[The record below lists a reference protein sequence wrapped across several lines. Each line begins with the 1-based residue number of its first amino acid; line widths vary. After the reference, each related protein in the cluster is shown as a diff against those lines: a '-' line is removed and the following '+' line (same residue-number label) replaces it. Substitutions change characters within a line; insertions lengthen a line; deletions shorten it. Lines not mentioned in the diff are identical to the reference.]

1 MAKKL
6 LLTNPNLR
14 EMYASIVQSSAFVI
28 SEETFW
34 RNFFLRCNTI
44 CIDEGLP
51 PYLPEVK
58 ASISS
63 NTAIASFQ
71 RLKRDLLMKKKR
83 SSDEWERL
91 RRNVLIN
98 PMRSTSTDAND
109 PTADVSLGDLDLDL
123 DGEIER
129 ELSSHRPSRMG
140 HP

>member
-1 MAKKL
+1 MAQEL

-14 EMYASIVQSSAFVI
+14 EMYASIVQSSAFVV

-34 RNFFLRCNTI
+34 RNFFLRCNAI
-44 CIDEGLP
+44 CVAEGLP
-51 PYLPEVK
+51 SYLPEVK

-63 NTAIASFQ
+63 YTAIASFQ

-98 PMRSTSTDAND
+98 PMRSTSTDASD
-109 PTADVSLGDLDLDL
+109 PTTDVSLGDLDLDL

-129 ELSSHRPSRMG
+129 ELSSHRPSHLG